1 MEQLVNKYNEIRDT
15 VVNALTPQQAQI
27 ISVVGIMLSALLI
40 FSMTLVII
48 KQEKEE
54 KNLKK
59 LRDKGYSTMS
69 SSMEYSRLSMFNYSS
84 IEKFLN
90 NSGAKQMFK
99 WLNPVTWLF
108 IEIITALFGIMVGAS
123 LAGIIGAVMGCVIGF
138 MFPRFVAA
146 QSNSGDNKKLLTD
159 LRTIYDVLRIQT
171 KAGVYTS
178 LILSDCYLSVRNKR
192 LREALMELVSD
203 IAVNSDMEEAL
214 EKFRSKFSN
223 DYIDSLALVIKQSL
237 VTGSSAQMLDD
248 IAIQINNIEDA
259 LLVNQRNT
267 VTTKLTFV
275 QLLLYGSI
283 IAVSGY
289 IAITAVTES
298 LSFMG

>member
-69 SSMEYSRLSMFNYSS
+69 SSMEYSRLSMLNYSS

-123 LAGIIGAVMGCVIGF
+123 LAGIIGAVIGCVIGF

-289 IAITAVTES
+289 IAVTAVTEG

>member
-27 ISVVGIMLSALLI
+27 ISVVGIILSALLI

-69 SSMEYSRLSMFNYSS
+69 SSMEYSRLSMLNYSS

-123 LAGIIGAVMGCVIGF
+123 LAGIIGAVIGCVIGF

-289 IAITAVTES
+289 IAVTAVTEG

>member
-27 ISVVGIMLSALLI
+27 ISVVGIILSALLI

>member
-69 SSMEYSRLSMFNYSS
+69 SSMEYSRLSMFSYSS

-203 IAVNSDMEEAL
+203 IAVNSDMEEAM

>member
-27 ISVVGIMLSALLI
+27 ISVVGIILSALLI

-123 LAGIIGAVMGCVIGF
+123 LAGIIGAVIGCVIGF

-289 IAITAVTES
+289 IAVTAVTEG

>member
-27 ISVVGIMLSALLI
+27 ISVVEIILSALLI

-289 IAITAVTES
+289 IAVTAVTES

>member
-59 LRDKGYSTMS
+59 LRDKSYSTMS

-123 LAGIIGAVMGCVIGF
+123 LAGIIGAVIGCVIGF

-289 IAITAVTES
+289 IAVTAVTEG

>member
-27 ISVVGIMLSALLI
+27 ISVVGIILSALLI

-289 IAITAVTES
+289 IAVTAVTES

>member
-59 LRDKGYSTMS
+59 LRDKSYSTMS

-123 LAGIIGAVMGCVIGF
+123 LAGIIGAVIGCVIGF

-248 IAIQINNIEDA
+248 IAIQISNIEDA

-289 IAITAVTES
+289 IAVTAVTEG